1 MLSEEIEMGRMFG
14 TDGVRGI
21 ANDELTPELAL
32 EIGKAGAYVLT
43 GSSGKKPRILVGKDT
58 RISGDIL
65 ESALTA
71 GLCSVGAEVVS
82 AGVIPTPAIAYLVR
96 ECGFDAGVMISASHN
111 PFEHNGIKFFSGDGY
126 KLSDE
131 TENRIEDIILDGK
144 EKVVRATHENIG
156 HRTEDK
162 SLVDKYIDFAVS
174 VTDIRLDGLKIAID
188 CANGASSV
196 TARRALEGLGAQ
208 VFVMCDK
215 PDGININSGCGSTHI
230 EGLQKFVKECGADA
244 GLAFDGDAD
253 RVLAVD
259 ENGDLVDGDKI
270 MAICAL
276 DMKDRGML
284 PDNTVVATVMS
295 NLGFFK
301 MGEEKGLKI
310 KQTKVG
316 DRYVLE
322 EMLRC
327 GHKIGGEQSG
337 HVILL
342 DNNTTGDG
350 LVTGITLVSVIKRSG
365 KALSELASVMRIY
378 PQVLVNARV
387 KNEFKSEDKYMAV
400 PEIAAAIEKLRS
412 EFADSGRVLI
422 RPSGT
427 EPLVRVMIEGSDE
440 AAIKKQAEELAALME
455 EKLN

>member
-1 MLSEEIEMGRMFG
+1 MGRLFG

-21 ANDELTPELAL
+21 ANKELTPMLAFK
-32 EIGKAGAYVLT
+32 IGQAGAYVLT
-43 GSSGKKPRILVGKDT
+43 ENTGEKPTILVGKDT

-65 ESALTA
+65 ECALTA
-71 GLCSVGAEVVS
+71 GLCSVGARVVS

-96 ECGFDAGVMISASHN
+96 KCGFSAGVMISASHN

-131 TENRIEDIILDGK
+131 TEEKIESIILDN
-144 EKVVRATHENIG
+144 RAEIVCPTHDGIG
-156 HRTEDK
+156 TCLTDS

-174 VTDIRLDGLKIAID
+174 TAGEKLDGLKVAID
-188 CANGASSV
+188 CANGASCV
-196 TARRALEGLGAQ
+196 TARYALERLGAE
-208 VFVMCDK
+208 VFVSNAA
-215 PDGININSGCGSTHI
+215 PNGVNINDGCGSTHLEAI
-230 EGLQKFVKECGADA
+230 SRFVVECGADV

-259 ENGDLVDGDKI
+259 EHGNEVDGDKI
-270 MAICAL
+270 MSICAL
-276 DMKDRGML
+276 DMKERGLL

-301 MGEEKGLKI
+301 MGEKEGLKI

-342 DNNTTGDG
+342 DYNTTGDG
-350 LVTGITLVSVIKRSG
+350 LVTGLCLLSVMKRSA
-365 KALSELASVMRIY
+365 KPLSELASVMQVY
-378 PQVLVNARV
+378 PQVLINATV
-387 KNEFKSEDKYMAV
+387 KNEFKNESVYMEV
-400 PEIAAAIEKLRS
+400 PEIRKEIEKLNA
-412 EFADSGRVLI
+412 EFKDSGRVLI

-427 EPLVRVMIEGSDE
+427 EPLVRVMIEGQDSE
-440 AAIKKQAEELAALME
+440 VIASRAKALAALME
-455 EKLN
+455 KYGK

>member
-1 MLSEEIEMGRMFG
+1 MGRLFG

-21 ANDELTPELAL
+21 ANKELTPELAFK
-32 EIGKAGAYVLT
+32 IGQAGAYVLT
-43 GSSGKKPRILVGKDT
+43 ENTGERPTILVGKDT

-65 ESALTA
+65 ECALTA
-71 GLCSVGAEVVS
+71 GLCSVGAKVVS

-96 ECGFDAGVMISASHN
+96 ECGFSAGVMISASHN
-111 PFEHNGIKFFSGDGY
+111 PYEHNGIKYFSGSGY

-131 TENRIEDIILDGK
+131 IEARIEAIILDGA
-144 EKVVRATHENIG
+144 EEVELPTHDKIG
-156 HRTEDK
+156 YCRTDK

-174 VTDIRLDGLKIAID
+174 TTDIKLDGLKIAID

-196 TARRALEGLGAQ
+196 TAKTALEKLGAE
-208 VFVMCDK
+208 VVVINDK
-215 PDGININSGCGSTHI
+215 PNGININANCGSTHI
-230 EGLQKFVKECGADA
+230 DALSEFVKKSDIDA

-259 ENGDLVDGDKI
+259 ENGNLVDGDKI

-276 DMKDRGML
+276 DMKSRGLL

-301 MGEEKGLKI
+301 MGEKYGLNI
-310 KQTKVG
+310 KKTKVG

-322 EMLRC
+322 EMLKC

-337 HVILL
+337 HVILI
-342 DNNTTGDG
+342 DQNTTGDG
-350 LVTGITLVSVIKRSG
+350 LVTGITLLSVVARSG
-365 KALSELASVMRIY
+365 ESLSKLASVMEVY
-378 PQVLVNARV
+378 PQVLINATV
-387 KNEFKSEDKYMAV
+387 KNEYKSEDKYMQFE
-400 PEIAAAIEKLRS
+400 EIKQKINELNE
-412 EFADSGRVLI
+412 EFKDSGRVLI

-427 EPLVRVMIEGSDE
+427 EPLVRVMIEGQDIDLITKR
-440 AAIKKQAEELAALME
+440 AKELANLME
-455 EKLN
+455 EKLG

>member
-1 MLSEEIEMGRMFG
+1 MGRMFG

-21 ANDELTPELAL
+21 ANKELTPELAF
-32 EIGKAGAYVLT
+32 EIGRAGAYVLT
-43 GSSGKKPRILVGKDT
+43 ENSGKKPNILVGKDT

-65 ESALTA
+65 ECALTA
-71 GLCSVGAEVVS
+71 GLCSVGARVVS
-82 AGVIPTPAIAYLVR
+82 AGVIPTPAIAHLVR
-96 ECGFDAGVMISASHN
+96 EFDFDAGVMISASHN
-111 PFEHNGIKFFSGDGY
+111 PFEHNGIKFFSGEGY
-126 KLSDE
+126 KLKDE
-131 TENRIEDIILDGK
+131 IENRIEAIILDK
-144 EKVVRATHENIG
+144 AEEVERAAYGDIG
-156 HRTEDK
+156 HREVDA
-162 SLVDKYIDFAVS
+162 SLVDEYIKFAVS
-174 VTDIRLDGLKIAID
+174 TTEESFDGIKIAID

-196 TARRALEGLGAQ
+196 TAKKALESLGAE
-208 VFVMCDK
+208 VYVTCDK
-215 PDGININSGCGSTHI
+215 PNGININDRCGSTHI
-230 EGLQKFVKECGADA
+230 ENLACFVKETGADL

-259 ENGDLVDGDKI
+259 ENGALVDGDKI

-276 DMKDRGML
+276 DMRDRGL
-284 PDNTVVATVMS
+284 LEDNTVVATVMS

-301 MGEEKGLKI
+301 MGEKEKLSI

-342 DNNTTGDG
+342 DHNTTGDG
-350 LVTGITLVSVIKRSG
+350 LVTGIALVSALKRKG
-365 KALSELASVMRIY
+365 KNLSELASVMKTY
-378 PQVLVNARV
+378 PQVLVNAKV

-400 PEIAAAIEKLRS
+400 DEIRNKIAELEEA
-412 EFADSGRVLI
+412 FAGSGRVLI

-427 EPLVRVMIEGSDE
+427 EPLVRVMIEGDDE
-440 AAIKKQAEELAALME
+440 EKITRYANELASLME
-455 EKLN
+455 EKLG

>member
-1 MLSEEIEMGRMFG
+1 MGRLFG

-21 ANDELTPELAL
+21 ANKELTPELAFK
-32 EIGKAGAYVLT
+32 IGQAGAYVLT
-43 GSSGKKPRILVGKDT
+43 ENTGERPTILVGKDT

-65 ESALTA
+65 ECALTA
-71 GLCSVGAEVVS
+71 GLCSVGAKVVS

-96 ECGFDAGVMISASHN
+96 ECGFSAGVMISASHN
-111 PFEHNGIKFFSGDGY
+111 PYEHNGIKYFSGSGY

-131 TENRIEDIILDGK
+131 TEARIEAIILDGA
-144 EKVVRATHENIG
+144 EEVELPTHDKIG
-156 HRTEDK
+156 YCRTDK

-174 VTDIRLDGLKIAID
+174 TTDIKLDGLKIAID

-196 TARRALEGLGAQ
+196 TAKNALEKLGAE
-208 VFVMCDK
+208 VVVINDK
-215 PDGININSGCGSTHI
+215 PNGININANCGSTHI
-230 EGLQKFVKECGADA
+230 DALSEFVKESDADA

-259 ENGDLVDGDKI
+259 ENGNLVDGDKI

-276 DMKDRGML
+276 DMKNRGLL

-301 MGEEKGLKI
+301 MGEKYGLNI
-310 KQTKVG
+310 KKTKVG

-322 EMLRC
+322 EMLKC

-337 HVILL
+337 HVILI
-342 DNNTTGDG
+342 DQNTTGDG
-350 LVTGITLVSVIKRSG
+350 LVTGITLLSVIARSG
-365 KALSELASVMRIY
+365 ESLSKLASVMEVY
-378 PQVLVNARV
+378 PQVLINATV
-387 KNEFKSEDKYMAV
+387 KNEYKSEDKYMQFE
-400 PEIAAAIEKLRS
+400 EIKQKINELNE
-412 EFADSGRVLI
+412 EFKDSGRVLI

-427 EPLVRVMIEGSDE
+427 EPLVRVMIEGQDIDLITKR
-440 AAIKKQAEELAALME
+440 AKELANLME
-455 EKLN
+455 EKLG

>member
-1 MLSEEIEMGRMFG
+1 MGRLFG

-21 ANDELTPELAL
+21 ANYEMTPELAFK
-32 EIGKAGAYVLT
+32 IGQAGAYVFTENT
-43 GSSGKKPRILVGKDT
+43 GERPTILVGKDT

-65 ESALTA
+65 ECALTA
-71 GLCSVGAEVVS
+71 GLCSVGAKVVS

-96 ECGFDAGVMISASHN
+96 ECGFSAGVMISASHN
-111 PFEHNGIKFFSGDGY
+111 PYEHNGIKYFSGSGY

-131 TENRIEDIILDGK
+131 IEARIEAIILDGA
-144 EKVVRATHENIG
+144 EEVELPTHDKIG
-156 HRTEDK
+156 YCRTDK

-174 VTDIRLDGLKIAID
+174 TTDIKFDGLKIAID

-196 TARRALEGLGAQ
+196 TAKNALERLGAE
-208 VFVMCDK
+208 VVVINDK
-215 PDGININSGCGSTHI
+215 PNGININANCGSTHI
-230 EGLQKFVKECGADA
+230 EALSEFVKKSDADA

-259 ENGDLVDGDKI
+259 ENGNLVDGDKI

-276 DMKDRGML
+276 DMKNRGLL

-301 MGEEKGLKI
+301 MGEKYGLNI
-310 KQTKVG
+310 KKTKVG

-322 EMLRC
+322 EMLKC

-337 HVILL
+337 HVILI
-342 DNNTTGDG
+342 DQNTTGDG
-350 LVTGITLVSVIKRSG
+350 LVTGITLLSVIARSG
-365 KALSELASVMRIY
+365 ESLSKLASVMEIY
-378 PQVLVNARV
+378 PQVLINATV
-387 KNEFKSEDKYMAV
+387 KNEYKSEDKYMQFE
-400 PEIAAAIEKLRS
+400 EIKQKINELNE
-412 EFADSGRVLI
+412 EFKDSGRVLI

-427 EPLVRVMIEGSDE
+427 EPLVRVMIEGQDIDLITKR
-440 AAIKKQAEELAALME
+440 AKELANLME
-455 EKLN
+455 EKLG

>member
-1 MLSEEIEMGRMFG
+1 MGRLFG

-21 ANDELTPELAL
+21 ANDELTPELAFK
-32 EIGKAGAYVLT
+32 IGQAGAYVLT
-43 GSSGKKPRILVGKDT
+43 DNSGSKPSILVGKDT

-65 ESALTA
+65 ECALTA
-71 GLCSVGAEVVS
+71 GLCSIGAKVVS

-96 ECGFDAGVMISASHN
+96 TGGFDAGVMISASHN

-131 TENRIEDIILDGK
+131 TEEKIEAIILDNAEEIK
-144 EKVVRATHENIG
+144 CPTHDKIG
-156 HRTEDK
+156 HRESDEGA
-162 SLVDKYIDFAVS
+162 LIDKYIEFAKNTTDVS
-174 VTDIRLDGLKIAID
+174 FDGLKIAID
-188 CANGASSV
+188 CANGAASV
-196 TARRALEGLGAQ
+196 TAERALKGLGAE
-208 VFVMCDK
+208 VFVINNK
-215 PDGININSGCGSTHI
+215 PDGININDGCGSTHL
-230 EGLQKFVKECGADA
+230 EALAEFVPKCGADA

-259 ENGDLVDGDKI
+259 ENGETVDGDKI
-270 MAICAL
+270 MSICAL
-276 DMKDRGML
+276 DMKKRGLL

-301 MGEEKGLKI
+301 MGEKEGLSI
-310 KQTKVG
+310 KRTAVG

-322 EMLRC
+322 EMLNC

-350 LVTGITLVSVIKRSG
+350 LVTGIALVSAMKRSG
-365 KALSELASVMRIY
+365 KKLSELASVMQVY
-378 PQVLVNARV
+378 PQVLVNAAV
-387 KNEFKSEDKYMAV
+387 KNEFKSEEKYMQI
-400 PEIAAAIEKLRS
+400 PEIREAIEKLNA
-412 EFADSGRVLI
+412 EFDGSGRVLI

-427 EPLVRVMIEGSDE
+427 EPLVRVMIEGQDTE
-440 AAIKKQAEELAALME
+440 LIEKRANELAALME
-455 EKLN
+455 EKLG